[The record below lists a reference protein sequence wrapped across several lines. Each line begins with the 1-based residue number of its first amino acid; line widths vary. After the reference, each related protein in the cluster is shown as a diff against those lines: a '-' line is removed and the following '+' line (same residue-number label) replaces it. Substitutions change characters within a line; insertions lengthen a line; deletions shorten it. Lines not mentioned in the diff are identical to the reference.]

1 MLVEK
6 KAWSLKKKL
15 LVAGSVLTLTG
26 IAIAWYLFTLT
37 FDDTTTVKADF
48 SVQADA
54 FMKEFLADEKTANA
68 KYTEKIISVAGLIS
82 SIEKADSSINIKM
95 SDSTTGSYIIFALQP
110 EQQVK
115 AATLKE
121 GDAVK
126 IKGSC
131 SGGTFSNILE
141 TESITFKRCVIE

>member
-1 MLVEK
+1 MEK
-6 KAWSLKKKL
+6 KSWSWKKKL
-15 LVAGSVLTLTG
+15 LAAGAVLALVGVAV
-26 IAIAWYLFTLT
+26 AWYLFTLT
-37 FDDTTTVKADF
+37 FDDTATVKTDF
-48 SVQADA
+48 TVQSDA
-54 FMKEFLADEKTANA
+54 FINEFLADEKQANA

>member
-1 MLVEK
+1 MEK
-6 KAWSLKKKL
+6 KSWSWKKKL
-15 LVAGSVLTLTG
+15 LAAGAVLALVGVAV
-26 IAIAWYLFTLT
+26 AWYLFTLT
-37 FDDTTTVKADF
+37 FDDTATVKADF
-48 SVQADA
+48 TVQSDA
-54 FMKEFLADEKTANA
+54 FINEFLADEKQANA

>member
-1 MLVEK
+1 MEK

-15 LVAGSVLTLTG
+15 LVAGSVLALIG
-26 IAIAWYLFTLT
+26 ISIAWYLFTLT
-37 FDDTTTVKADF
+37 FDDTATVKADF

-54 FMKEFLADEKTANA
+54 FMKEFLADEKQANA